1 MTTKP
6 STEQPLPL
14 GSDTASSLQ
23 GLLALA
29 RTELNATPAAPMRA
43 TLLAALPQP
52 PTNTCAQAGEVHWM
66 PASAGRVGP
75 PALISL
81 SPHWHRQV
89 LRFGARLRLGTA
101 AAAAAAVLVLATTT
115 LVLLREVPE
124 AHGVVA
130 GGSGDA
136 APAAATALPMGG
148 AGATHKAAGRTD
160 KSAPDE
166 PGFVPVVAQERWLR
180 LQEEGGAAWV
190 VSAELPAQRLIS
202 LGLPFD
208 PARAADSRR
217 AELLVRASGEVLA
230 VRVLY

>member
-1 MTTKP
+1 MTSKP
-6 STEQPLPL
+6 STEQPLLP
-14 GSDTASSLQ
+14 GGDAASSLQ

-43 TLLAALPQP
+43 TLLAALPQL
-52 PTNTCAQAGEVHWM
+52 PTDACAQAGDLHRM

-75 PALISL
+75 PALINL
-81 SPHWHRQV
+81 SPRWHRQG
-89 LRFGARLRLGTA
+89 LRFGAWLRLGTA
-101 AAAAAAVLVLATTT
+101 GAAAAAVLVLATTT
-115 LVLLREVPE
+115 LVLLREVPD
-124 AHGVVA
+124 ARGVAA

-136 APAAATALPMGG
+136 APASVTALAMAGS
-148 AGATHKAAGRTD
+148 GATHRAAGPTD
-160 KSAPDE
+160 RSAPDE
-166 PGFVPVVAQERWLR
+166 PGFVPVVAQERWSR

-208 PARAADSRR
+208 PARAGDSHR